1 MICCSHGYRM
11 PLRVITSYGHDVI
24 ITASGLE
31 VTMTGNKRTV
41 EKDRLKDRSDIG
53 EVEFPIE
60 KLMKFRDAS
69 ASCVHIEAA
78 LEANRGLTE
87 TGKKRPR

>member
-1 MICCSHGYRM
+1 M
-11 PLRVITSYGHDVI
+11 TSK
-24 ITASGLE
+24 
-31 VTMTGNKRTV
+31 KRAR

-53 EVEFPIE
+53 EVQSPIE

-78 LEANRGLTE
+78 LESDRGLTDM
-87 TGKKRPR
+87 GNKHRK

>member
-1 MICCSHGYRM
+1 MKGK
-11 PLRVITSYGHDVI
+11 
-24 ITASGLE
+24 
-31 VTMTGNKRTV
+31 KRTP

-53 EVEFPIE
+53 EVEHPIE

-78 LEANRGLTE
+78 MEADRGLTDMR
-87 TGKKRPR
+87 KKHPK

>member
-1 MICCSHGYRM
+1 MAGK
-11 PLRVITSYGHDVI
+11 
-24 ITASGLE
+24 
-31 VTMTGNKRTV
+31 KRRP

-78 LEANRGLTE
+78 IESDRGLTG
-87 TGKKRPR
+87 TGQKHPK

>member
-1 MICCSHGYRM
+1 
-11 PLRVITSYGHDVI
+11 
-24 ITASGLE
+24 
-31 VTMTGNKRTV
+31 MTGKKHTLER
-41 EKDRLKDRSDIG
+41 DRLRDRSDIG